1 MTHYYQNVRGAFTFP
16 KLYYSMVSMF
26 DNEEFAEIGCDCG
39 QSSCFIG
46 VEIINQNKNIKLNLI
61 DTWGDVDLNNPN
73 GYDSYDLFR
82 KNIQPV
88 KDKLGDKINIIKDYS
103 VNASKLFENESL
115 DFIFID
121 ACHDY
126 ECVVDDLNAWFPKLK
141 KNGIIAGHDYYAG
154 FYGVEKAV
162 NEFFYENSDKLYN
175 QEYCWL
181 YNNKHII

>member
-1 MTHYYQNVRGAFTFP
+1 M
-16 KLYYSMVSMF
+16 
-26 DNEEFAEIGCDCG
+26 
-39 QSSCFIG
+39 
-46 VEIINQNKNIKLNLI
+46 
-61 DTWGDVDLNNPN
+61 
-73 GYDSYDLFR
+73 
-82 KNIQPV
+82 QPP
-88 KDKLGDKINIIKDYS
+88 
-103 VNASKLFENESL
+103 KLFENESL